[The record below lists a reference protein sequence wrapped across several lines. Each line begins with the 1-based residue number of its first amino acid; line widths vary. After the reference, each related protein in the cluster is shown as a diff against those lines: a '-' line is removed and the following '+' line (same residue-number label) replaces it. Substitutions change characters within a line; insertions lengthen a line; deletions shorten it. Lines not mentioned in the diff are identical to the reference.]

1 MAEGLNPN
9 EILKT
14 MIADA
19 AEEMARL
26 AGGTAVCTFTKAG
39 TAVPGIKYAEGRWAS
54 LRELERAVAKGT
66 THEEA
71 TTKGAK
77 SWQDQLTAMQERGAN
92 KDWTAY
98 YHGGVDA
105 LNEFADVLAG
115 VVLDEKTSGLDEVLN
130 LGINLTPNIQI

>member
-1 MAEGLNPN
+1 MADGLNPTDV
-9 EILKT
+9 LKT
-14 MIADA
+14 MIAEA
-19 AEEMARL
+19 ADEMARL

-71 TTKGAK
+71 TIKGAK
-77 SWQDQLTAMQERGAN
+77 SWQEQLTAMQERGAN

-105 LNEFADVLAG
+105 LSEFADVLAG
-115 VVLDEKTSGLDEVLN
+115 KELDGNESGPDEVLN
-130 LGINLTPNIQI
+130 IGINLTPNIQI